1 MTVFVNAILY
11 YKGICICICI
21 CKRNLLLQSEERD
34 ARGGQR
40 GRLQRVC
47 SAVGGHHPEERPGD
61 DDTGRDIVSERDCS
75 YGNEG
80 RFALL
85 LGLVETS

>member
-21 CKRNLLLQSEERD
+21 CICKRNPLLQSEERD

-47 SAVGGHHPEERPGD
+47 ETLGCDDVEERLGNVESGGHLVAGLEDNND
-61 DDTGRDIVSERDCS
+61 DDG
-75 YGNEG
+75 
-80 RFALL
+80 
-85 LGLVETS
+85 